1 MMVQHPFTGWQFY
14 FELDAHGS
22 SSFFQCLAGAEDL
35 KLSDY
40 YDDAVYMLATPLL
53 TSNVIY
59 IKCFITAIFTGSVY
73 IVTGTVFSTSC
84 LGIPSLPNTP
94 TQSLFFF
101 AYAAKLY

>member
-1 MMVQHPFTGWQFY
+1 MLTAVAASSNVWLERKTWSCQIIMMTGI
-14 FELDAHGS
+14 
-22 SSFFQCLAGAEDL
+22 
-35 KLSDY
+35 
-40 YDDAVYMLATPLL
+40 YMLATPLL

>member
-14 FELDAHGS
+14 FELDAHGN

-35 KLSDY
+35 ELSDY

-59 IKCFITAIFTGSVY
+59 IQMFHYSHIHW
-73 IVTGTVFSTSC
+73 FSLHCYWNS
-84 LGIPSLPNTP
+84 I
-94 TQSLFFF
+94 
-101 AYAAKLY
+101 